1 MRLSTDWKIER
12 LEIYLNKTLMSENVK
27 RQQTSL
33 RCLFMHSQFLL
44 TNLSKSMMLLAVIGP
59 GQSQNKDYLISAS
72 SSFIFDTIW
81 KSFYTKC
88 LKLYGAKSVII
99 RVTRTVICIPFCV
112 KWLRRT
118 TVWLEVMSTGSF
130 SCMVQKL
137 LPITLSWFMP
147 LVAAIM
153 SKNLLGTIMILLD
166 KFHWQDSLYTL
177 FKKNWNYEEAFK
189 LSVVRCKD

>member
-137 LPITLSWFMP
+137 LP
-147 LVAAIM
+147 
-153 SKNLLGTIMILLD
+153 
-166 KFHWQDSLYTL
+166 Y
-177 FKKNWNYEEAFK
+177 FK
-189 LSVVRCKD
+189 LIHAFSCCHNVQEPSWNHHDPLGQVSLTRQLVYII